1 MEETTSMLGTKVWIS
16 FGEMAMGR
24 GHSVHHKL
32 RMGKFQ
38 TGTGT
43 VRRPRGPGMG

>member
-24 GHSVHHKL
+24 GHSVYHKL
-32 RMGKFQ
+32 RMGKFKQ
-38 TGTGT
+38 VQGIGE
-43 VRRPRGPGMG
+43 RPRGPGMG